1 MRTECELLT
10 LGPARDVYAGDVT
23 ERSVMAVGRSLTA
36 APLGRFLPRLGPV
49 GFCRRG
55 LFHNE
60 SCRCVSRAQ
69 AQHEVVRCRPGTVTV
84 CGGPGSAVHRSTSF
98 RAAPHPGHVA

>member
-1 MRTECELLT
+1 VSCFT

-55 LFHNE
+55 LFHRE
-60 SCRCVSRAQ
+60 WRSRA
-69 AQHEVVRCRPGTVTV
+69 ADLCKKKRAGRSRRDLA
-84 CGGPGSAVHRSTSF
+84 CG
-98 RAAPHPGHVA
+98 

>member
-1 MRTECELLT
+1 VSCFT
-10 LGPARDVYAGDVT
+10 LGPADAAYAGDVT

-55 LFHNE
+55 LFCCDTK
-60 SCRCVSRAQ
+60 SDWSVRLLSSPRIARRRRA
-69 AQHEVVRCRPGTVTV
+69 
-84 CGGPGSAVHRSTSF
+84 
-98 RAAPHPGHVA
+98 

>member
-1 MRTECELLT
+1 VRGLIIVRPALRCVICFT
-10 LGPARDVYAGDVT
+10 LGLAGAVYAGDVT

-55 LFHNE
+55 LFHRE
-60 SCRCVSRAQ
+60 WFAIAGGWSLQKKTRRPKPA
-69 AQHEVVRCRPGTVTV
+69 RPGMWW
-84 CGGPGSAVHRSTSF
+84 
-98 RAAPHPGHVA
+98 

>member
-1 MRTECELLT
+1 VSCFT

-55 LFHNE
+55 LFHRE
-60 SCRCVSRAQ
+60 WFAI
-69 AQHEVVRCRPGTVTV
+69 A
-84 CGGPGSAVHRSTSF
+84 GG
-98 RAAPHPGHVA
+98 